1 MDDFHKYPELVT
13 LDKRPEMLAVREA
26 IATEKLH
33 GSNFRVYFPEGITK
47 ASEIRFGSRN
57 EIFAEGD
64 SGFYGGR
71 PIRWFTDN
79 EAIVMKLI
87 ESFAAY
93 GFTGGVVVYG
103 EVCGTSVQ
111 KGIKYAADGEVI
123 FRAFDIR
130 VAGNFVTYDLFVELC
145 EKAGLPRVPEIW
157 RGEPS
162 KEAFDALLEKP
173 STEASKNGIANDP
186 NMVSEGVVIRSNPL
200 LRDVF
205 GDWLII
211 KHKSKKYREATPRTE
226 KKQVDPSETAQ
237 LDDFTATYV
246 VRGRVINALGRLRDA
261 GVELQGSMQD
271 MPKISDAIVLD
282 LHKECE
288 PEWKELEA
296 KGIADKAIKN
306 AVTRRLAGLY
316 REMLASG
323 ES

>member
-1 MDDFHKYPELVT
+1 MDHFHKYPELVT

-33 GSNFRVYFPEGITK
+33 GSNFRVYFPEGMT
-47 ASEIRFGSRN
+47 SPDELRFGSRN
-57 EIFAEGD
+57 EVFEPND

-71 PIRWFTDN
+71 PIRWFRENT
-79 EAIVMKLI
+79 AIVEKLM
-87 ESFAAY
+87 ELFGAY

-111 KGIKYAADGEVI
+111 KGIKYAGDGEII

-157 RGEPS
+157 RGDPTR
-162 KEAFDALLEKP
+162 EAFDKLLEQP
-173 STEASKNGIANDP
+173 STEAQKNGITNDASI
-186 NMVSEGVVIRSNPL
+186 VSEGVVIRSNPL

-211 KHKSKKYREATPRTE
+211 KHKSKKYREATPKTE
-226 KKQVDPSETAQ
+226 RKSTDLTETGP

-261 GVELQGSMQD
+261 SVVLQGSMQD
-271 MPKISDAIVLD
+271 MPKLSDAIVAD
-282 LHKECE
+282 LHKECG
-288 PEWKELEA
+288 PELKALETQ
-296 KGIADKAIKN
+296 GYADKQIKN
-306 AVTRRLAGLY
+306 AVTRRLASVY
-316 REMLASG
+316 REMIAAG
-323 ES
+323 EA